1 MMDIENKL
9 YTLPEVARFLNVC
22 DTTAWKMAWNGVLPT
37 VKIGKRRMVTPITLK
52 AILSG
57 EMDLGNKN

>member
-1 MMDIENKL
+1 MTDIENKL
-9 YTLPEVARFLNVC
+9 YTLPEVAKLLNVC

-52 AILSG
+52 AILAGELDLSG
-57 EMDLGNKN
+57 EN

>member
-1 MMDIENKL
+1 MTVIENKM
-9 YTLPEVARFLNVC
+9 YSIPEIARFLNVC

-37 VKIGKRRMVTPITLK
+37 VKIGKRRMVTPVVLR

-57 EMDLGNKN
+57 EMDLSNKN